1 MRFRLCAGSV
11 LAHTDTGRVPGK
23 VSPGMPRLAAHPT
36 PAPPLPGQHHVGSGC
51 ILRAGPADLG
61 KDYSKTWRI
70 SLRKL
75 GRWGCMEFK

>member
-1 MRFRLCAGSV
+1 MRSRLCAGSV

-36 PAPPLPGQHHVGSGC
+36 PAPSLLGQHHVGSGC

-61 KDYSKTWRI
+61 ERLFKDLENQSPEAW
-70 SLRKL
+70 
-75 GRWGCMEFK
+75 